1 MRSGNRPVWG
11 CISEVLLVS
20 VCVGSR
26 SCSTSCPSFLFFF
39 FPLSDCNENQWE
51 ISCHTARSSSRL
63 ASTILHATPVDSHV
77 RQRRDGSKGGAAA
90 CHCTFHGPW
99 HSPVLARVHQRRRAA
114 GAEPVWWVPMPFR
127 GSSSNARQRTALDT
141 FLHAPQNP
149 RTSVARVLPRNSHAE
164 DNLAGPPVRQQQQQ
178 QHGAAAGLQ
187 RAGDPPPRPR
197 PPVSAPTHPQRAL
210 LGLRGLAWRL
220 LQVPS
225 VVLSTGLGLAFTGIT
240 LGFGVAAVVGD
251 RILPARVM
259 TGLRGAL
266 LTHTTG
272 CIVSS
277 RDTSMT
283 AASWAPAKRITPLCL

>member
-1 MRSGNRPVWG
+1 MDQKVAQ
-11 CISEVLLVS
+11 LLAIVPS
-20 VCVGSR
+20 MDPGTAQFLLE
-26 SCSTSCPSFLFFF
+26 STNGDVQQALSLFGG
-39 FPLSDCNENQWE
+39 FPL
-51 ISCHTARSSSRL
+51 
-63 ASTILHATPVDSHV
+63 
-77 RQRRDGSKGGAAA
+77 G
-90 CHCTFHGPW
+90 
-99 HSPVLARVHQRRRAA
+99 
-114 GAEPVWWVPMPFR
+114 MPFR

-164 DNLAGPPVRQQQQQ
+164 DNLAGPPVRQEQQQ
-178 QHGAAAGLQ
+178 QHGAAAGPQ
-187 RAGDPPPRPR
+187 RGGDPPPRPR
-197 PPVSAPTHPQRAL
+197 PPVSAPTQPQRAL

-251 RILPARVM
+251 RLLPARVM

-266 LTHTTG
+266 LMHTTG
-272 CIVSS
+272 CIASS

-283 AASWAPAKRITPLCL
+283 AAAWAPAKRITPLCS